1 MKARL
6 LAALVASSLASTA
19 MAAVSGP
26 ASTVFENDAHLKAQ
40 LSNTSPNKIIID
52 GELITHVSGP
62 DGAFL
67 QDNTDEGALLIT
79 PQTGQPFTVFLETA
93 SGIGASI
100 DITPKPGTGKTL
112 RLVPA
117 SAPKKDNPDAKAWEE
132 SQPWEKTLVMI
143 ARTVVNGGTPENYT
157 VAPADRGPAYNPALG
172 ITLTPERQLVG
183 SHLRVMRYPPRSRR
197 GIWPEQA
204 YAHLPYRE
212 VFHLARL
219 YARKHPRIA
228 AQVPPVGDGQRACR
242 VDAGEIPASP
252 VKNGASGDQHRAP
265 AFFKEPAAPD
275 KALGRQP

>member
-19 MAAVSGP
+19 VAAVSGP

-132 SQPWEKTLVMI
+132 SQPWEKTLVLI
-143 ARTVVNGGTPENYT
+143 ARTVVNGGTPDNYT
-157 VAPADRGPAYNPALG
+157 VAPADRGPAYNPAVG

-183 SHLRVMRYPPRSRR
+183 SHLRVMRYRMKNTGYVSRPLTEKLFWQKGVR
-197 GIWPEQA
+197 AVMLSTPT
-204 YAHLPYRE
+204 
-212 VFHLARL
+212 L
-219 YARKHPRIA
+219 YANGEGYVWVIFSNDT
-228 AQVPPVGDGQRACR
+228 G
-242 VDAGEIPASP
+242 AGA
-252 VKNGASGDQHRAP
+252 
-265 AFFKEPAAPD
+265 
-275 KALGRQP
+275 